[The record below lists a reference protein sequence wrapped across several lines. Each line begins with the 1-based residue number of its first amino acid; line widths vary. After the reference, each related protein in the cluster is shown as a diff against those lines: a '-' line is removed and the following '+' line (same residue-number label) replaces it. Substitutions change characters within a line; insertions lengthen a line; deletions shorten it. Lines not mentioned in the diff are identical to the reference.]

1 MKDTYTLYG
10 WHLSYFTGKAL
21 CYLRY
26 KQVPFVLKPVNLYTL
41 TQRIKRETGAVVMPV
56 MVTPQGQWIQDSSV
70 IIDHIEARFP
80 APPIIP
86 VTPVQRFVAY
96 LIEAWGDEWWVPI
109 AMHTRWSYPE
119 NYALFEHDAGSALL
133 PWLPGFMQRRA
144 VHFVASKLRR
154 MLPTVGVRREQ
165 FAVMD
170 AWTAHM
176 LDLLDLHFSQLPFLL
191 GHRPTLADFG
201 LVGTMYGHLGRD
213 PWPARE
219 LIAKR
224 VHLRA
229 WIDRMA
235 NPVPPAYETLD
246 AALLPNDRIAATLL
260 PVLRAICQEFLPL
273 LEGINDQVNTALASL
288 PAGKALPRS
297 LNDVEVPM
305 GDGRFRRA
313 AVPYTLWMAQRAL
326 DVYHAMS
333 PEAQREVQDFLRSLG
348 GERLLALKIA
358 PLQRQGLRVRPVS
371 NTNPTGQAS

>member
-10 WHLSYFTGKAL
+10 WHLSYFTGKVL

-26 KQVPFVLKPVNLYTL
+26 KQAPFVLQPVNLYTL

-70 IIDHIEARFP
+70 IIDHIEARYP
-80 APPIIP
+80 EPSIIP
-86 VTPVQRFVAY
+86 ATPVQRFVAS

-119 NYALFEHDAGSALL
+119 NYCLFEHDAGRALL
-133 PWLPGFMQRRA
+133 PHWPGFIQRRA
-144 VHFVASKLRR
+144 VRFIAAKLRR
-154 MLPTVGVRREQ
+154 MLPSVGVRPEQ

-176 LDLLDLHFSQLPFLL
+176 LDLLDAHFAQLAFLL
-191 GHRPTLADFG
+191 GDRPTLADFG

-219 LIAKR
+219 LISRR

-235 NPVPPAYETLD
+235 NPVALSND
-246 AALLPNDRIAATLL
+246 AALLPDDQIAPTLL
-260 PVLRAICQEFLPL
+260 PVLRAICDEFLPL
-273 LEGINDQVNTALASL
+273 LEGINEQVKAHLPGL
-288 PAGKALPRS
+288 PAGKALPR
-297 LNDVEVPM
+297 LLKDVEVPM
-305 GDGRFRRA
+305 GDGRFARA
-313 AVPYTLWMAQRAL
+313 ALPYTLWMAQRAL
-326 DVYHAMS
+326 DVYHAM
-333 PEAQREVQDFLRSLG
+333 EADEQVRVQDWLRALG
-348 GERLLALKIA
+348 DERLLTIEI
-358 PLQRQGLRVRPVS
+358 PRLQRVGLRVRPA
-371 NTNPTGQAS
+371 TTL